1 MNASRERTVAVRL
14 SRLLV
19 PVLFAAGVA
28 LQDAASAAPSGDAE
42 RAIARQLHR
51 YEQALNASDADA
63 IMSLYDDAPVV
74 MVPNAP
80 TIVGR
85 EALRNSITHAL
96 SAMKLNVRFSIDEIK
111 PMSPDWAFARTHSTG
126 RVDTLTGKHAT
137 QPEANQELFILH
149 RGPDGVWRIA
159 RYGFSSTNLPAA

>member
-28 LQDAASAAPSGDAE
+28 LQDAASAAPSGDTE

-111 PMSPDWAFARTHSTG
+111 PMSPDWAFA
-126 RVDTLTGKHAT
+126 
-137 QPEANQELFILH
+137 
-149 RGPDGVWRIA
+149 
-159 RYGFSSTNLPAA
+159 